1 MNKLLYLTLPA
12 IMACSAGLRAQEI
25 APADSSLV
33 YRLTLEECLD
43 FAMGNSYDRQSILL
57 AVESREL
64 DYLQARRERLPSVSG
79 SVSENLAHTKGNEA
93 VWSGSYG
100 LSTSLTL
107 FQGGSLTN
115 TIEQNR
121 LISEQSLYNARRFDN
136 ELTIQILSSFLSIL
150 GNDELLKYQRA
161 VLVAS
166 EEQRNQ
172 GQALFEAGSI
182 LESDYL
188 LLESQY
194 ASDLTN
200 IVETQISR
208 ATNLLA
214 LKNLLSLDPTA
225 PLDVIFSDTAELV
238 DVYIPDEE
246 FVLTRAMETLPDL
259 IISGYNV
266 EIAKMDVKL
275 AKANLSPTVS
285 LGAGL
290 GTGHTD
296 FSRYGSQLNNRLN
309 EQVGISVSIPIF
321 NRSRTR
327 TQVKQAQINLRQT
340 ELDDRQN
347 VLDVRQTVMS
357 EYQTVLSAAA
367 RYQASDIKQ
376 NAYLRSF
383 EAYRVQFNFGAI
395 TTVDLLQQQNNYISA
410 INEYIQNKYSYIFRR
425 KVLDVYMGYPVT
437 M

>member
-1 MNKLLYLTLPA
+1 MNKLFYMALPA
-12 IMACSAGLRAQEI
+12 IMACAAGLRAQEI
-25 APADSSLV
+25 LPADSALV

-43 FAMGNSYDRQSILL
+43 FAMGNSYERQSILL
-57 AVESREL
+57 TVESREL
-64 DYLQARRERLPSVSG
+64 EYLQSRRERLPSVSA
-79 SVSENLAHTKGNEA
+79 SLSENLSHTKGNEA
-93 VWSGSYG
+93 VWAGSYG

-107 FQGGSLTN
+107 FQGGTLNN

-121 LISEQSLYNARRFDN
+121 LITEQSVYNTKRFDN

-150 GNDELLKYQRA
+150 GSDELLKYQRA

-200 IVETQISR
+200 IVETEISR

-214 LKNLLSLDPTA
+214 LKSLLSLDPLA
-225 PLDVIFSDTAELV
+225 PLDVFFPDTAELV
-238 DVYIPDEE
+238 DVYIPDEG
-246 FVLTRAMETLPDL
+246 FVLSRAMETLPDL

-285 LGAGL
+285 LGASM
-290 GTGHTD
+290 GTGHSD
-296 FSRYGSQLNNRLN
+296 FSRYGSQLNHRLN
-309 EQVGISVSIPIF
+309 EQVGLSVSIPIF
-321 NRSRTR
+321 NRGRTR
-327 TQVKQAQINLRQT
+327 TQVKQAQIYLRQT
-340 ELDDRQN
+340 ELDDKQN
-347 VLDVRQTVMS
+347 VLDIRQAVMS

-367 RYQASDIKQ
+367 RYESSDIKQ

-383 EAYRVQFNFGAI
+383 EAYRVQFNYGAI
-395 TTVDLLQQQNNYISA
+395 TTVELLQQQNNYISA
-410 INEYIQNKYSYIFRR
+410 MNEYIQNKYSYIFRR